1 MIDDKYETGGADM
14 YALFAVLNKAE
25 CLNEILKKM
34 KEIGITGATIID
46 SVGAG
51 KLRRSLGK
59 EIPFI
64 AGFMKSLDADIANNK
79 TLFTV
84 VERKETLDNIMDEI
98 EKICGGDMS
107 KPDTGIMFVVPIITS
122 RGGSISRV
130 KDNGPKTYR
139 AE

>member
-1 MIDDKYETGGADM
+1 MRNKNMTGGARM
-14 YALFAVLNKAE
+14 YALFVVLNKVE
-25 CLNEILKKM
+25 CLSEILRKM
-34 KEIGITGATIID
+34 KDIGITGATIVD

-51 KLRRSLGK
+51 RLRRSIGK
-59 EIPFI
+59 EIPII
-64 AGFMKSLDADIANNK
+64 AGLMKALDTDIANNK

-84 VERKETLDNIMDEI
+84 VESRQKLDSVMDEI

-107 KPDTGIMFVVPIITS
+107 KPDTGIMFAVPIAAT

-130 KDNGPKTYR
+130 NKMSNTYK